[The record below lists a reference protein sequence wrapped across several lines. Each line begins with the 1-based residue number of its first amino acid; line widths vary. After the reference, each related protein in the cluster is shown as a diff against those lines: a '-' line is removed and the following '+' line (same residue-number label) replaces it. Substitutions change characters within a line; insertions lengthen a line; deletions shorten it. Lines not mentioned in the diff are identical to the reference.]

1 MDSFTLSVRDLR
13 RATGWGAHR
22 ARSIIS
28 QPYRLAHKLTSPGP
42 KGGGRFRLFRLSD
55 LIARCREKTSFTQDM
70 ALALVQLD
78 AQRRKENK

>member
-28 QPYRLAHKLTSPGP
+28 QPYRLAHELTSPGP
-42 KGGGRFRLFRLSD
+42 KGGGRFRLFRLGFLLPERRPRNIS
-55 LIARCREKTSFTQDM
+55 E
-70 ALALVQLD
+70 LALPPD
-78 AQRRKENK
+78 